1 MANDE
6 ILSVAQVAAEFDVT
20 PQTIRAW
27 IRDGK
32 LRASRVG
39 KSHNILRGDVYAMLA
54 AATVAQRSPSTAD
67 MWDKPASELP
77 STRRARDAEPATM
90 WAEPGEGA
98 AAGTGRS
105 SATLTPPALASRARG
120 PR

>member
-1 MANDE
+1 MANDD
-6 ILSVAQVAAEFDVT
+6 ILSVAQVAAEFNVT

-27 IRDGK
+27 IHDGK

-54 AATVAQRSPSTAD
+54 AAAVAQRSPGAAD
-67 MWDKPASELP
+67 LWDEPASELP
-77 STRRARDAEPATM
+77 STRSVRGAEPATM

-98 AAGTGRS
+98 AAV
-105 SATLTPPALASRARG
+105 LVARQ